1 MPWTEYKPTGEPEI
15 VESCH
20 HRRETVARLFRRT
33 RIMNRKQKNPTRKH
47 KHINTNNKTTLFI
60 SVCFTYLTQPVF
72 HKLFSLVNIV
82 ILSLKGNGKDL

>member
-1 MPWTEYKPTGEPEI
+1 MPWTEYKPTAEPEI

-20 HRRETVARLFRRT
+20 LRRETVARLFRLT
-33 RIMNRKQKNPTRKH
+33 RIMNRKQKNPTRKQ

-60 SVCFTYLTQPVF
+60 SLCFTYFTQPVF
-72 HKLFSLVNIV
+72 HKLFSLVHIM

>member
-1 MPWTEYKPTGEPEI
+1 MPWTEYKPTGESEI

-33 RIMNRKQKNPTRKH
+33 RIMNRKQKIQLEN
-47 KHINTNNKTTLFI
+47 INTNNKTTLFI
-60 SVCFTYLTQPVF
+60 SVCFTYFTQPVF
-72 HKLFSLVNIV
+72 HKLFSLVHIM

>member
-33 RIMNRKQKNPTRKH
+33 RIMNRKQKIQLEN
-47 KHINTNNKTTLFI
+47 INTNNKTTLFI
-60 SVCFTYLTQPVF
+60 SVCFTYFTQPVF
-72 HKLFSLVNIV
+72 HKLFSLVHIM

>member
-33 RIMNRKQKNPTRKH
+33 RIMNRKQKYPTRKH

-60 SVCFTYLTQPVF
+60 SVCFTYFTQPVF

>member
-33 RIMNRKQKNPTRKH
+33 RIMNRKQKIQLEN
-47 KHINTNNKTTLFI
+47 INTNNKTTLFI
-60 SVCFTYLTQPVF
+60 SVCFTYFTQPVF
-72 HKLFSLVNIV
+72 HKLFSLVHTM